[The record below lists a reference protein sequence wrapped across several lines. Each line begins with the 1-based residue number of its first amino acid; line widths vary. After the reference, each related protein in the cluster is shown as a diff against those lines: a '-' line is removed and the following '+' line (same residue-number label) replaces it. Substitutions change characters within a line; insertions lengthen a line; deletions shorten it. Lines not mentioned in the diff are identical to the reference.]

1 MKKFTLIFNIVL
13 ALAVVALFVLHFTS
27 KSGKS
32 TVASNGKTETST
44 ELSAN
49 FTAAWVNVDTVLNSY
64 DMYFDMRK
72 ELEVNS
78 RKLEAELNAK
88 SRTFEKEA
96 IDFQD
101 KVQKGLV
108 TRSEAQQLQTT
119 LANKEQEL
127 YRLRDE
133 MRMQLAEEEQVKLRK
148 IQNSITEFLKEY
160 NENKGYHIILSS
172 TFGGPMLYGHPALDI
187 TNEVVKGL
195 NEKYSVN
202 RPKENK

>member
-195 NEKYSVN
+195 NEKYAVN